1 MSTLPPSPADWRRS
15 TTNARTAGSMADTR
29 RGVRSFVTRRRK
41 AVCAGGSRNTI
52 GIATSSPVTASSS
65 YATVRP
71 LADENVSGSPA
82 APQTSSKR
90 VRT

>member
-1 MSTLPPSPADWRRS
+1 MSIVPAPRSDSRRS
-15 TTNARTAGSMADTR
+15 TTNARTAGSIVATAR
-29 RGVRSFVTRRRK
+29 VVRSLVTSRRK

-52 GIATSSPVTASSS
+52 GMATSSPVTSISS

-71 LADENVSGSPA
+71 RAEENVCGSPA
-82 APQTSSKR
+82 AAQTSSKR